1 MTPEEE
7 QALVSR
13 VAKLADR
20 VGELEAEID
29 RYRVNGLGDA
39 FSGTGNQTYGGGRS
53 RLDQY
58 GRQVVVGS
66 AVGSKYFFDYAVSAF
81 IASDPSLQLPLLAT
95 GAYTSATALQQDTNA
110 YLTAGNYGRTFVFA
124 DNTPAQR
131 AGAEAA
137 RGSTLAQ
144 GYANIGSTD
153 DGHFFVRPALYFA
166 SLTADPAGVADGMD
180 WYRSDLLKR
189 RTRIN
194 GATENLATESY
205 VATNGASVKTEQMIM
220 PISWCSLGVQLAAL
234 SNGTATSQTW
244 PTANKALYFPF
255 TLDEST
261 TFTKA
266 FWMNGATVS
275 GNVDIG
281 IYNEAGTKQ
290 VSMGSTAQ
298 ATINSIQ
305 EVNIADT
312 TLAAG
317 RYYMA
322 LSCDNT
328 TATFYTWLLASAL
341 YSKVLGCAEQTS
353 AFALPSP
360 ATLATPTTSSIPVFG
375 FSIRT
380 LVT

>member
-1 MTPEEE
+1 MQIASANGTTGLWFLPSFVETVDTSTMSYGAVFTNNMSATRSQLELKTGNATDAAYVDLSLDTLSTGDAE
-7 QALVSR
+7 SV
-13 VAKLADR
+13 
-20 VGELEAEID
+20 LEARSADGITT
-29 RYRVNGLGDA
+29 RARLAVKS
-39 FSGTGNQTYGGGRS
+39 FTGAGGRYVAV
-53 RLDQY
+53 LD
-58 GRQVVVGS
+58 S
-66 AVGSKYFFDYAVSAF
+66 PFWLAAV
-81 IASDPSLQLPLLAT
+81 
-95 GAYTSATALQQDTNA
+95 
-110 YLTAGNYGRTFVFA
+110 
-124 DNTPAQR
+124 
-131 AGAEAA
+131 
-137 RGSTLAQ
+137 
-144 GYANIGSTD
+144 
-153 DGHFFVRPALYFA
+153 
-166 SLTADPAGVADGMD
+166 TADDAALLDGML
-180 WYRSDLLKR
+180 WYRSDTDKVRLR
-189 RTRIN
+189 AN
-194 GATENLATESY
+194 GATENLATETY
-205 VATNGASVKTEQMIM
+205 VTNNAGILATIVDAKGDIIAATAADTVSRLAVGADATVLTADSSTGTGLKWAASTGATVKTEQMIT
-220 PISWCSLGVQLAAL
+220 PISWCSLGVQLSAL

-281 IYNEAGTKQ
+281 IYNEAGTRQ

-328 TATFYTWLLASAL
+328 TATFYTWLLSSAL
-341 YSKVLGCAEQTS
+341 YSKVLGAAEQTT
-353 AFALPSP
+353 AFVLPASF
-360 ATLATPTTSSIPVFG
+360 TLATPTTANIPVFG

-380 LVT
+380 LVV